1 MYNPSVAQSIEQL
14 SFELTEGGPD
24 QGVSARA
31 VGAGVALVLVPTLF
45 TVFPHWSEWDLGPK
59 LAVLAGWLL
68 AAFVVVRTGARDS
81 QRVRS
86 LLGTVRR
93 RRDAG
98 REAAGRF
105 ILRELLRPSVAG
117 FPEHYEFQLF
127 LLDPTGHRLVSEYT
141 SGGQSGSEEW
151 TIGQGATGAAWAS
164 RSYVR
169 VRGAAVSDGTYG
181 LTSAQQKRYS
191 HLQVVAAAPVFNAR
205 VEPIAV
211 LSVSSN
217 HDDGF
222 LFEQDGI
229 IRHAELAE
237 AVARVLIDIF
247 AIRQD

>member
-1 MYNPSVAQSIEQL
+1 MSTTSTRDPTVHTS
-14 SFELTEGGPD
+14 T
-24 QGVSARA
+24 
-31 VGAGVALVLVPTLF
+31 VGAGVVLVLVPTLF
-45 TVFPHWSEWDLGPK
+45 TVFPRWSDWVLGPK
-59 LAVLAGWLL
+59 LAVLAGWLV
-68 AAFVVVRTGARDS
+68 AAVVVVRTGVSDS
-81 QRVRS
+81 EQVRS
-86 LLGTVRR
+86 LLNTVRR

-105 ILRELLRPSVAG
+105 ILRELLRPEVAG

-127 LLDPTGHRLVSEYT
+127 LPDPTGRRLVPEYT
-141 SGGQSGSEEW
+141 SGGQSRSEGW
-151 TIGQGATGAAWAS
+151 AIRQGATGAAWAS

-191 HLQVVAAAPVFNAR
+191 HLRAVAAAPVLNAR

-211 LSVSSN
+211 LSVSSS

-237 AVARVLIDIF
+237 VVARVLIDIF
-247 AIRQD
+247 AIRRD